1 MNEDDAIARVKRL
14 YQRRLDKAAEYRASA
29 DAYEERALSADE
41 VLHVMQREFLVELG
55 MRALSGAKAMQEDA
69 EALRLLLLKV
79 GAEVDA
85 V

>member
-1 MNEDDAIARVKRL
+1 
-14 YQRRLDKAAEYRASA
+14 
-29 DAYEERALSADE
+29 
-41 VLHVMQREFLVELG
+41 
-55 MRALSGAKAMQEDA
+55 LSGAKAMQEDA